1 MNWKVWAAVA
11 AALLYTF
18 LVHSDGKVSGRL
30 EGKLAYSQLESQLA
44 TARADATAAAITYQ
58 RQLDAETNRMTYEHS
73 QAMAEMQRSA
83 ASDRAESDSLRSEAT
98 KLQDRLRGHP
108 ANATNTGFQL
118 SSATKAAMVLS
129 ELFSSC
135 SAERSELARAF
146 DESYARGVGLERR
159 YDALLK
165 TVNKAP

>member
-18 LVHSDGKVSGRL
+18 LVHSAGKVSGRL

-44 TARADATAAAITYQ
+44 TARADATAAAINHQ
-58 RQLDAETNRMTYEHS
+58 RQLDAETNRMTHEHS

-83 ASDRAESDSLRSEAT
+83 AADRAESDSLRSEAA
-98 KLQDRLRGHP
+98 KLQDRLRRQP
-108 ANATNTGFQL
+108 DNVTSAGFQL

-129 ELFSSC
+129 ELLSSC

-146 DESYARGVGLERR
+146 DESYARGIGLERR